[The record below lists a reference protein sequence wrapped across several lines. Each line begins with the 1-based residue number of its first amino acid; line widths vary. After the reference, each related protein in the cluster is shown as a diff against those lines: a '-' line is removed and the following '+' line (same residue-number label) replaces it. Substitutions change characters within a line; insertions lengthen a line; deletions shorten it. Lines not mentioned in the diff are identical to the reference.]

1 MGRVQTLQSWY
12 RVGLIVRILRN
23 LFTVL
28 IVGVLIAG
36 CATTNVSRNV
46 TPEVKLDKAFTELPE
61 EQLLDVWIELFDP
74 GELPEK
80 EKDALGLYPE
90 IRAAEARFMPAH
102 LRQVMEK
109 TGYWGAVRVVPR
121 DTEGAEVLVGGVI
134 KASDGETLEIEI
146 TAQDATGRRWFKRIY
161 RHDIKDISKKYN
173 NQHEDSFEPVYYEI
187 ANDLAE
193 FRTSLSDEDRTRVR
207 QVAEMRFAADMLP
220 DGFSD
225 HLQMDDQ
232 GIYVLV
238 RLPAEDDP
246 AYHRVQIIRDRDFQ
260 LIDTLNGYYEN
271 FYRDLEIPYQ
281 EWRKARNIE
290 AEALREAKSK
300 AANRK
305 ALGALAILGAIAIE
319 VLGSS
324 NTRATTRTAR
334 DVMVLGGAYSIKK
347 GMDISSESNIHR
359 AAIEE
364 LGESFVSEARPLVIE
379 VEGETLELKGSA
391 EAQYKQWRELMR
403 KIYAS
408 ETGLE
413 PVSSGTY

>member
-1 MGRVQTLQSWY
+1 
-12 RVGLIVRILRN
+12 VRLLKNI
-23 LFTVL
+23 FTALVL
-28 IVGVLIAG
+28 GMLVTG
-36 CATTNVSRNV
+36 CATTNSSRSVESAV
-46 TPEVKLDKAFTELPE
+46 TLDKAAVELPE
-61 EQLLDVWIELFDP
+61 QQILDVWIELFDP

-80 EKDALGLYPE
+80 ETKAVGLYPE

-121 DTEGAEVLVGGVI
+121 DTEGAEVLVGGKI
-134 KASDGETLEIEI
+134 IESDGENLEIEI
-146 TAQDATGRRWFKRIY
+146 TAQDATGRNWFTRTYKGNVDEFEGQIR
-161 RHDIKDISKKYN
+161 DEA
-173 NQHEDSFEPVYYEI
+173 EDSFEHVYYAI
-187 ANDLAE
+187 ANDLAQ
-193 FRTSLSDEDRTRVR
+193 FRASLAEKDPFTIR

-220 DGFSD
+220 DAFREYV
-225 HLQMDDQ
+225 QVDDQ
-232 GIYVLV
+232 GSYSLV

-246 AYHRVQIIRDRDFQ
+246 AFQRVQIIRDRDFQ

-271 FYRDLEIPYQ
+271 FYRELEIPYD
-281 EWRKARNIE
+281 EWRKARTIE
-290 AEALREAKSK
+290 ADALREAKSK

-319 VLGSS
+319 VFGGQ
-324 NTRATTRTAR
+324 NTRASTSSAR
-334 DVMVLGGAYSIKK
+334 DVMILGGAYSIKR

-379 VEGETLELKGSA
+379 VDGETLELKGSA
-391 EAQYKQWRELMR
+391 EEQYKQWRELMR

-413 PVSSGTY
+413 PVSTNTY